1 MRLVRA
7 CNSVQ
12 RKLSLVLTILCVC
25 ATGCA
30 RGQREYELH
39 GQVLAVDPDRREIT
53 IKHDDIRGFMP
64 GMTMPFKVR
73 EGTRLDGWTP
83 GDLVDA
89 TLLVSERAERGAY
102 LTSLRRIGHAP
113 LSEAPP
119 VRPAMDLLNSGE
131 TIPDVS
137 LVDEHGQRHRVSE
150 WRGTALAITF
160 IYTRCPLP
168 DFCPVMDRRFAEVQ
182 RQLSGDQTLSKKIH
196 LLSISFDPAFDTPE
210 VLGAHAK
217 SLGAD
222 SAMWSFLTGDAKE
235 VERFALR
242 FGVSVIRD
250 GSATE
255 VVHNLRT
262 AVVDGNGRLVRIL
275 GGTDWQAQELIAELR
290 NAVGGGR

>member
-1 MRLVRA
+1 
-7 CNSVQ
+7 
-12 RKLSLVLTILCVC
+12 VC
-25 ATGCA
+25 ATACA
-30 RGQREYELH
+30 PGQRQYELR
-39 GQVLAVDPDRREIT
+39 GQVLAVDPDRHEIT
-53 IKHDDIRGFMP
+53 IKHEDIHGFMP

-89 TLLVSERAERGAY
+89 TLVVAERDAY
-102 LTSLRRIGHAP
+102 LTSLRRTGHAP
-113 LSEAPP
+113 LTEAAPARP
-119 VRPAMDLLNSGE
+119 VMDLLNPGDI
-131 TIPDVS
+131 IPDVA
-137 LVDEHGQRHRVSE
+137 LVDEHGRRHRISE
-150 WRGTALAITF
+150 WRGTALAMTF

-182 RQLSGDQTLSKKIH
+182 RTISGDQTLGHKIH
-196 LLSISFDPAFDTPE
+196 LLSISFDPAYDTQE
-210 VLGAHAK
+210 VLAAHAK
-217 SLGAD
+217 GVGAD

-290 NAVGGGR
+290 NAVAGAR